1 MKKKTTNPSIHSG
14 HRVPKVVATDF
25 RSQGW
30 DGGGKITPSGWT
42 QNKLK
47 PQIEKNGKRCECEKP
62 QHVEND
68 FVTSSCE
75 RLNYLFIIFDWIWM
89 LRWKISFALLFGSN
103 LVVNSVSQAPL
114 HVVTSP

>member
-1 MKKKTTNPSIHSG
+1 MKKRETHPSIQVIESRRWLRQTLG
-14 HRVPKVVATDF
+14 LKD
-25 RSQGW
+25 GN
-30 DGGGKITPSGWT
+30 GGGKITPSGWT

-47 PQIEKNGKRCECEKP
+47 PQIENIGKRCECEKP
-62 QHVEND
+62 QHVEHD

-75 RLNYLFIIFDWIWM
+75 RLNYLFLIFDWIWM

>member
-1 MKKKTTNPSIHSG
+1 MKKIHEKTRNPSIHSG

-30 DGGGKITPSGWT
+30 EWGGGKITPSGWT

-75 RLNYLFIIFDWIWM
+75 RLNYLFLIFDWIWM
-89 LRWKISFALLFGSN
+89 LRWKISLLCC
-103 LVVNSVSQAPL
+103 LVVIW
-114 HVVTSP
+114 